1 MKFNVIRTKHNGKE
15 GKNFRLVREHG
26 NDDYLFLHFKTPT
39 IFTLSGKTTHIFPG
53 TCIILAPKTPHSF
66 YPDNCELIHDW
77 MHFIPDSEKDFSD
90 LKIDINSFFVLND
103 SNFITSS
110 VKKCEFE
117 LLYKDAFYEE
127 LISSEVFSMFIKIK
141 RQLSESISGY
151 HANSFRSLRLE
162 IYREPNQYQDIES
175 MAKKVNLSRSRFT
188 VQGA

>member
-15 GKNFRLVREHG
+15 GKNFRLSREHG

-39 IFTLSGKTTHIFPG
+39 IFTLKGETTYIQPG
-53 TCIILAPKTPHSF
+53 TCIILSPKTPHSF

-77 MHFIPDSEKDFSD
+77 MHFMPDCEKDFSD

-117 LLYKDAFYEE
+117 LLYKDRFYEE

-141 RQLSESISGY
+141 
-151 HANSFRSLRLE
+151 
-162 IYREPNQYQDIES
+162 S
-175 MAKKVNLSRSRFT
+175 MYIK
-188 VQGA
+188 